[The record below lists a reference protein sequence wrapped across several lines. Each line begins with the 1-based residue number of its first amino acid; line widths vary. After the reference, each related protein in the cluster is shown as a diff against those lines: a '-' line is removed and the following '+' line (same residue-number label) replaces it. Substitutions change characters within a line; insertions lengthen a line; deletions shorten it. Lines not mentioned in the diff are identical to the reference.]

1 MKVHWNDPV
10 YGRKTREF
18 TKELHGE
25 NYKEVA
31 KGLAEQYSDAEIEDD
46 EVAEEIEDD
55 EVSEAETPKKKLGRP
70 KKKAE

>member
-1 MKVHWNDPV
+1 MKVSWNDPH

-31 KGLAEQYSDAEIEDD
+31 KGLADQYDDAEIKDD
-46 EVAEEIEDD
+46 ELIEEPKE
-55 EVSEAETPKKKLGRP
+55 EPKKKMGRP
-70 KKKAE
+70 KKQLA